1 MRPKSFRYKN
11 GRLKL
16 PVFFPD
22 ATRAVV
28 KSIDTADIE
37 SSKTPGILVNTFHL
51 WQELGTDVLKKFGGV
66 REFMNYPGAVISD
79 SGGFQV
85 MSVIKSKNIKGKITD
100 EGAVFYPSKNKKKIL
115 TPEKS
120 IEFQM
125 ALRSDMVVALDDFTD
140 PASGYN
146 EAKISVERTIDWAK
160 RSKAEFEKICKGR
173 TLVNRP
179 YILGVVQGG
188 YFQDLREYCTKELV
202 KIGFDGLGYGGWPL
216 TGEGTFDY
224 ESAKSIANNTPPDYF
239 LYGLGVGKPEEVYG
253 CAKMGFNIFDCVL
266 PTRDARHKRLYVYN
280 FDSIDEIDLNVQ
292 KFYPSSTSE
301 KNSKN
306 VSSRS
311 FYSFYNPTQEKY
323 YKDDS
328 PVSIA
333 CDCLLCKKYSK
344 AYLAHLFRIG
354 DFTAG
359 RLATIHNL
367 RFYSIL
373 MDKIG
378 KTIDI

>member
-1 MRPKSFRYKN
+1 MINKFFKYKN
-11 GRLKL
+11 GKLPL

-28 KSIDTADIE
+28 RSIDTSDLE
-37 SSKTPGILVNTFHL
+37 STKTPGILVNTFHL
-51 WQELGTDVLKKFGGV
+51 WQELGGDVLKKFGGI
-66 REFMNYPGAVISD
+66 REFMNFSGSVISD

-100 EGAVFYPSKNKKKIL
+100 EGAVFYPSKNKKKVL

-125 ALRSDMVVALDDFTD
+125 TLNTDMVIVLDDFTD
-140 PASGYN
+140 PASNYN
-146 EAKISVERTIDWAK
+146 EAKISVERTLDWAK
-160 RSKAEFEKICKGR
+160 RSKAEFEKICKAR
-173 TLVNRP
+173 KLTENRP

-188 YFQDLREYCTKELV
+188 KYQDLREYCTKELV
-202 KIGFDGLGYGGWPL
+202 KIGFDGVGYGGWPVDE
-216 TGEGTFDY
+216 EGKFDY
-224 ESAKSIANNTPPDYF
+224 DSAKSIANNVPPNYF
-239 LYGLGVGKPEEVYG
+239 LYGLGVGKPEEVLG
-253 CAKMGFNIFDCVL
+253 CAKLGFNIFDCVL
-266 PTRDARHKRLYVYN
+266 PTRDARHGRLYVYN
-280 FDSIDEIDLNVQ
+280 FDSIEEINLDTTN
-292 KFYPSSTSE
+292 
-301 KNSKN
+301 
-306 VSSRS
+306 
-311 FYSFYNPTQEKY
+311 FYSFYTPGKEKY

-328 PVSIA
+328 PVSTA

-344 AYLAHLFRIG
+344 AYLAHLFRMG

-373 MDKIG
+373 MEKIRT
-378 KTIDI
+378 TIDKV